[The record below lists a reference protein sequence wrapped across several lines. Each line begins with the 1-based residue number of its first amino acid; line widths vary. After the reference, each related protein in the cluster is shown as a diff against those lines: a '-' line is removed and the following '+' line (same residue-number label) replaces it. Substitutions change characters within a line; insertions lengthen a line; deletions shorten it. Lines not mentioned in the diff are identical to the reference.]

1 MLKYY
6 IYFKKLLVSVKK
18 KLDRFENFICFSNN
32 NGIINDIMLLQ
43 ITVTLNNESKE
54 QSWTKKIYI

>member
-54 QSWTKKIYI
+54 QS